1 MRWRIKIIVTAQR
14 WQQLSWHF
22 HNRRPIKFARWQH
35 HIMLRGTR
43 LALPGTMSWEWVLTS
58 FGDLIVRSHCARCL
72 FSVGTASV
80 YSLGCAQVRPPSVR
94 ARCTLHRRLLRLW
107 TVSHPRRRRGARAG
121 ARLRT
126 ARRRQTRAVGR
137 WTEDAHKAVGQS
149 QVYQVHPTVIS
160 FCSLGFLAMHGRYR
174 RFKTSSAKLF
184 RSAQFLPCDAMHSA
198 AIAVTRCLSVRPSV
212 RPSVCQ
218 SRSWVAPKR
227 IKISSKFFHHVPS
240 HSSYYVPNGVVL
252 LQRELP

>member
-160 FCSLGFLAMHGRYR
+160 FCSLGFLATAGTAGLKRHLPSYSVLRNFCRAMLCIARLLPSPGVC
-174 RFKTSSAKLF
+174 LF
-184 RSAQFLPCDAMHSA
+184 
-198 AIAVTRCLSVRPSV
+198 VRPSV
-212 RPSVCQ
+212 RPSV
-218 SRSWVAPKR
+218 S
-227 IKISSKFFHHVPS
+227 HV
-240 HSSYYVPNGVVL
+240 
-252 LQRELP
+252 RELRQNE